1 MKGANRQQTEGL
13 NQITG
18 EQWISDV
25 PGAMVVQGT
34 EETRI
39 LNILKIKKKKIT
51 FQSLKKNLW
60 ISTSKLSRVR
70 CRAFSD
76 SEKLQG
82 EWEGLGTI

>member
-1 MKGANRQQTEGL
+1 MKGENRQQTEGL
-13 NQITG
+13 NRITG
-18 EQWISDV
+18 EQWISYV
-25 PGAMVVQGT
+25 PGAMVLQGA

-39 LNILKIKKKKIT
+39 LNILKIKKKIT

-76 SEKLQG
+76 LEKLQG

>member
-39 LNILKIKKKKIT
+39 LNILKIKKKK
-51 FQSLKKNLW
+51 SPSKVWKK
-60 ISTSKLSRVR
+60 ISGFLHPN
-70 CRAFSD
+70 
-76 SEKLQG
+76 
-82 EWEGLGTI
+82 